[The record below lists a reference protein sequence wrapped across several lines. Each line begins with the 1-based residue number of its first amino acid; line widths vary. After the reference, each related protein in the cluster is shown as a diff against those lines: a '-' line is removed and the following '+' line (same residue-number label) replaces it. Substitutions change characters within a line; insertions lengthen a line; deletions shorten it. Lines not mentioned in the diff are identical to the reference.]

1 MSAAAMRFPAEVR
14 PMAAADFGHLPL
26 WRRVEGLGDTSFGGP
41 RVAWASGFG
50 AEFRLV
56 VSGRAVLPILV

>member
-1 MSAAAMRFPAEVR
+1 
-14 PMAAADFGHLPL
+14 MAAADFGHLPL